1 MFCLARGAY
10 MQVQPHT
17 GTRKSSTCAPRRFL
31 SDRLQWGLLTLMLT
45 AFVAL
50 GAAPRAVH
58 AQTLPDFSTLVEN
71 VGPAVVNIRTTEKAR
86 SPRSNGGPEF
96 DEDMLE
102 FFRRF
107 GMPIPN
113 QQQQNPRRPAP
124 QRPPHGEGEPQQ
136 RGVGSGFILSSDGY
150 VMTNAHVVEGAE
162 EVFGEEAGAAWLV
175 LSGGRG

>member
-1 MFCLARGAY
+1 

-17 GTRKSSTCAPRRFL
+17 DTPKSSPCAPRRSL
-31 SDRLQWGLLTLMLT
+31 SDRLQWGLLTLMLA

-50 GAAPRAVH
+50 GVAPVAVH
-58 AQTLPDFSTLVEN
+58 AQNLPDFSTLVEN

-86 SPRSNGGPEF
+86 APRGNGGPEF

-113 QQQQNPRRPAP
+113 QQQNPRRPAP
-124 QRPPHGEGEPQQ
+124 QRPPQAEGEPQQ

-162 EVFGEEAGAAWLV
+162 EVFVTLTDK
-175 LSGGRG
+175 R